1 MDLLQG
7 YESATSDYAPSPPR
21 LKRKAA
27 SSLAHAIKLP
37 TPNAAAYQPKRRA
50 IARAPSS
57 APKDPEPLPTLL
69 DAGTVPPAA
78 AVSDATVPSR
88 ELQRW
93 RASYRIN
100 CVRWNPRFPSLLAT
114 AGMSSTMHIF
124 DAFRAVCKRQLDGLH
139 TDAIKDV
146 QWVLDGQSLVSASY
160 DRTLVHVDVETMQAR
175 ATYTGTHRF
184 TALAMHP
191 SDMHLVLAGDDAG
204 HVVCW
209 DLRDRQPA
217 RALQQTCGEV
227 HALAFLPDMAS
238 PRSRT
243 QFLSTST
250 VTKTSAAD
258 KAVAVWD
265 FDSGAL
271 VKQCIYSQGYTCSSI
286 SVHPTAPYLALQ
298 SHGNYIATVSTRTL
312 KLSKRRYEGHTSQ
325 GYGVHCSFN
334 ATGSLLASGDVHGHV
349 YVYEAQRPRLLF
361 SARPHTNV
369 CMTVQCHPR
378 YPHVLATGGW
388 DNIVTVWT

>member
-7 YESATSDYAPSPPR
+7 YESATSDDTPSPPR

-27 SSLAHAIKLP
+27 SSLAHAIALP

-50 IARAPSS
+50 VARAPSS
-57 APKDPEPLPTLL
+57 APTERPPLPALL
-69 DAGTVPPAA
+69 DADAAPPAA
-78 AVSDATVPSR
+78 ESSDASVPSR

-93 RASYRIN
+93 RARYRVN
-100 CVRWNPRFPSLLAT
+100 CVRWNPQFPALLAT
-114 AGMSSTMHIF
+114 AGMSATMHIY
-124 DAFRAVCKRQLDGLH
+124 DAFRAACKRQLDGLH

-146 QWVLDGQSLVSASY
+146 QWALDGRSLVSASY
-160 DRTLVHVDVETMQAR
+160 DHTLVHVDVETMQAR
-175 ATYTGTHRF
+175 ATYAGAHRF

-204 HVVCW
+204 YVVCW
-209 DLRDRQPA
+209 DMRA
-217 RALQQTCGEV
+217 NTVRALQQTCGEV
-227 HALAFLPDMAS
+227 HALAFLPKTAS
-238 PRSRT
+238 AESRT
-243 QFLSTST
+243 QFLSSST

-265 FDSGAL
+265 FSSGAL
-271 VKQCIYSQGYTCSSI
+271 IKQCIYSQGYTCSSI

-298 SHGNYIATVSTRTL
+298 SHGNYMATVSTRSL
-312 KLSKRRYEGHTSQ
+312 KLSKTRYEGHTSQ
-325 GYGVHCSFN
+325 GYGIHCSFN
-334 ATGSLLASGDVHGHV
+334 ATGALLASGDVHGHV
-349 YVYEAQRPRLLF
+349 FVYASQRPRVLF

-369 CMTVQCHPR
+369 CMAVECHPR